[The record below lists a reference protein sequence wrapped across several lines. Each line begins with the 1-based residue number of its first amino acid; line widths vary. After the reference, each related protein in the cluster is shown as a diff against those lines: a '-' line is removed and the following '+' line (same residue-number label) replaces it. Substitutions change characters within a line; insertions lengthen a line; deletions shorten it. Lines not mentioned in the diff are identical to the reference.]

1 MERKTRLV
9 GRCRPFR
16 GLALALSALF
26 AGGTTVAQAMLL
38 TLDLRWTD
46 ATKMGASSV
55 DGAYHLQ
62 EGSIIQVIGF
72 KQGEGDNFSNTVAS
86 QFGDENGKP
95 YGTTSDTT
103 TSAAP
108 YDSGHVPDDKD
119 VWLANNTQG
128 GHEILYTGSIQSVGT
143 WYGLYTQITVDN
155 YLYDT
160 VYIRVFG
167 ATEIK
172 QGEVTASYWGVST
185 PQTLSPSYATDTLA
199 VTNLIAESPNY
210 FEVIP
215 EPATVGLLGLGGVA
229 LAAWRRRR
237 VAKAGGGGSVCEED

>member
-1 MERKTRLV
+1 
-9 GRCRPFR
+9 
-16 GLALALSALF
+16 
-26 AGGTTVAQAMLL
+26 MLL
-38 TLDLRWTD
+38 TLDLRWTGSD
-46 ATKMGASSV
+46 LT
-55 DGAYHLQ
+55 AYNLQ
-62 EGSIIQVIGF
+62 AGSIIQVIGF
-72 KQGEGDNFSNTVAS
+72 KQGEGDAFNSGVSS
-86 QFGDENGKP
+86 QFGDP

-108 YDSGHVPDDKD
+108 YDSGHIPTDKD
-119 VWLANNTQG
+119 VYLANNTQG
-128 GHEILYTGSIQSVGT
+128 GHEILYTGAIQSVGT

-172 QGEVTASYWGVST
+172 EGEVTASYWGVST

>member
-1 MERKTRLV
+1 
-9 GRCRPFR
+9 
-16 GLALALSALF
+16 
-26 AGGTTVAQAMLL
+26 MLL
-38 TLDLRWTD
+38 TLDLRWTGSD
-46 ATKMGASSV
+46 LT
-55 DGAYHLQ
+55 AYNLQ
-62 EGSIIQVIGF
+62 AGSIIQVIGF
-72 KQGEGDNFSNTVAS
+72 KQGEGDAFSNTVAS

-108 YDSGHVPDDKD
+108 YTSGHVPTDKD
-119 VWLANNTQG
+119 VWLADNTQG

-160 VYIRVFG
+160 VYSRVFG

-199 VTNLIAESPNY
+199 VTNLLAGSPNY

>member
-1 MERKTRLV
+1 VEHAVERKTRWNC
-9 GRCRPFR
+9 RCRPLG
-16 GLALALSALF
+16 GLALALFALF
-26 AGGTTVAQAMLL
+26 GGLATAAQAMLL
-38 TLDLRWTD
+38 TLDLRWTGSD
-46 ATKMGASSV
+46 LT
-55 DGAYHLQ
+55 AYNLQ

-72 KQGEGDNFSNTVAS
+72 KQGEGASFSPDVAS
-86 QFGDENGKP
+86 QFGEP
-95 YGTTSDTT
+95 YGCMPNDDQ

-108 YDSGHVPDDKD
+108 YTSGHVPDHKD
-119 VWLANNTQG
+119 VYLADNTQG

-199 VTNLIAESPNY
+199 VTNLLAGSPNY

-237 VAKAGGGGSVCEED
+237 AAKADGGESVCEED

>member
-1 MERKTRLV
+1 
-9 GRCRPFR
+9 
-16 GLALALSALF
+16 
-26 AGGTTVAQAMLL
+26 MLL
-38 TLDLRWTD
+38 TLDLRWS
-46 ATKMGASSV
+46 G
-55 DGAYHLQ
+55 GLQGYNLQ

-72 KQGEGDNFSNTVAS
+72 KQGEGDPFNSGVAS
-86 QFGDENGKP
+86 QFGDP
-95 YGTTSDTT
+95 YGKTSDTT

-108 YDSGHVPDDKD
+108 YDSGHIPTDKD
-119 VWLANNTQG
+119 VYLANNTQG
-128 GHEILYTGSIQSVGT
+128 GHEILYTGAIQSVGT

-172 QGEVTASYWGVST
+172 EGEVTASYWGVST

-199 VTNLIAESPNY
+199 VTNLIAGSPNY

-229 LAAWRRRR
+229 LAAWRPRR
-237 VAKAGGGGSVCEED
+237 VAKAGGGEPVCEED